1 MLTKYVLTLG
11 STDYDVPDEDL
22 KNWDDIAFTLK
33 RSDYSGVMRSFST
46 EFVFAGDT
54 KDRLWAAYRSNGFH
68 TTAKIAVY
76 TITDRH
82 GYVKQYEAALDF
94 STLEFDEGTLTLNA
108 LDNSLA
114 ALVKAKKS
122 QKYEYEV
129 SSFTTERVMINRMK
143 LQSYALY
150 DFAKDTINAGA
161 YVSLSL
167 RNSGSQIISKEYIE
181 VCDEAWGGGQAEN
194 SFFATVAK
202 RGAGMT
208 MRMSGYVRCRLWP
221 PAVKPDDPSVHNDS
235 PLPTPQMNIWT
246 LEEDEQGHNDRVFRG
261 MMYEVDLLHMNIR
274 GQTVD
279 MMVGGVDAVYT
290 TLAQLKA
297 AQSTFYNGQFG
308 VVGSVSARANDSY
321 WTDNTVYEYQDGEW
335 MSKGA
340 PKFYA
345 QDRWVDSSVT
355 IAAEDLY
362 QGMVVYFRV
371 SDFGQVETSG
381 CTFYVQ
387 WADPVRPAFECRGIR
402 PLVLLSKLMSSIAP
416 GTTVSLS
423 ADSGGLLANTL
434 IIPGEELRQ
443 IDGAKLYT
451 TFNDFAGW
459 MEAVFGFTYSIVGTT
474 LSFVHR
480 SSVFTAEVSKDL
492 PSVADVKFS
501 VADDLIYS
509 QVEAGYSKK
518 EYGEIDGRL
527 ETNFTNYYATAYTL
541 TDKKLSLISKYR
553 SDGYGVEFTA
563 RKSESQTTDDKAD
576 EDVFF
581 VKYAV
586 VSSVKTY
593 TPGNNSVYAP
603 AVCATNNG
611 AFIAVMGNGMAVHLT
626 MTSSDGNNALTNITI
641 PANSALFTCGELS
654 FTTEDSDAPADVN
667 AMVRLTAGGFVYTG
681 FIKEAKARF
690 GRVNGME
697 YTIIIKSLSPTS

>member
-1 MLTKYVLTLG
+1 M
-11 STDYDVPDEDL
+11 
-22 KNWDDIAFTLK
+22 
-33 RSDYSGVMRSFST
+33 
-46 EFVFAGDT
+46 
-54 KDRLWAAYRSNGFH
+54 
-68 TTAKIAVY
+68 
-76 TITDRH
+76 
-82 GYVKQYEAALDF
+82 
-94 STLEFDEGTLTLNA
+94 
-108 LDNSLA
+108 
-114 ALVKAKKS
+114 
-122 QKYEYEV
+122 
-129 SSFTTERVMINRMK
+129 
-143 LQSYALY
+143 
-150 DFAKDTINAGA
+150 
-161 YVSLSL
+161 
-167 RNSGSQIISKEYIE
+167 
-181 VCDEAWGGGQAEN
+181 
-194 SFFATVAK
+194 
-202 RGAGMT
+202 
-208 MRMSGYVRCRLWP
+208 
-221 PAVKPDDPSVHNDS
+221 
-235 PLPTPQMNIWT
+235 
-246 LEEDEQGHNDRVFRG
+246 
-261 MMYEVDLLHMNIR
+261 
-274 GQTVD
+274 
-279 MMVGGVDAVYT
+279 DAVYT

-345 QDRWVDSSVT
+345 QDRWVDSFVT

-402 PLVLLSKLMSSIAP
+402 PLVLLSKIMSSIAP

-586 VSSVKTY
+586 VSGAKTY
-593 TPGNNSVYAP
+593 TPGNNSAYAP